1 MVNDHIRNVPESSIR
16 IKISIV
22 VIPARQRFDG
32 SFRVKVSVSVCP
44 AENCVAASGSGSCL
58 ISSEV
63 VQIATA
69 LKSAGFGITTPKCP
83 MSFITLG
90 TTSSEPVFR

>member
-1 MVNDHIRNVPESSIR
+1 MNDHVRNVPESSIR

-69 LKSAGFGITTPKCP
+69 LKSAGFGITTPK
-83 MSFITLG
+83 MSYELYNTGNNFI
-90 TTSSEPVFR
+90 